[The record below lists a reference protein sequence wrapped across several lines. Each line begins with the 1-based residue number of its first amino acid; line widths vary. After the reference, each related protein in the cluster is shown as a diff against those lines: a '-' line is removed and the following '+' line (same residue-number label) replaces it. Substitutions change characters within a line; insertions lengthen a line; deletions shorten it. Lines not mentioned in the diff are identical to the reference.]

1 METYISLRGVT
12 AGPFFVDQAQKPI
25 SRATFASTLSTVL
38 KYCGYDPAMFNTHSF
53 QIGAATH
60 AALSG
65 VPDSKIRYMGR
76 WKSNAF
82 MNYIRADC
90 TVFH

>member
-65 VPDSKIRYMGR
+65 VPDSQIRYMGR